1 MKTIP
6 KKILAVDD
14 NPAILDALNDILSF
28 EGYEVVTLS
37 DGSFIF
43 EAIAESHPDL
53 ILLDVML
60 DNLDGRD
67 ICHAIKDD
75 RNTNHIPVILISAT
89 HNLQDTLKNEG
100 APNDFIAKPFDID
113 FLLTKI
119 DTQLRHAA

>member
-37 DGSFIF
+37 DGSSIF

-89 HNLQDTLKNEG
+89 HNLQDTLRTEG
-100 APNDFIAKPFDID
+100 APNDFIAKPFDIE

-119 DTQLRHAA
+119 DTQLHHAA